1 MASARRRFHCYR
13 RTLTALLTCKASR
26 FSLRSA
32 RPHSC
37 SAHDRASGSPRTAIS
52 LIVGSSGTS
61 AASSTAGSKPEA
73 EPRHRRALRH
83 QPPPPAAAVAA
94 ARHLRRGCGCSRD
107 ARSVTSRCSRRA
119 APTSTRRPAAVSARC
134 ARRAKCRARRSEAA
148 ASAAAAATAAT
159 AAAAVA
165 AAAAAAAAAAPT
177 LSARSQRVADES
189 RLRVRPKAIACP
201 GCHKAL
207 PRCAVCLQHL
217 GCPDPTSSNGVAFG
231 GQLLAS
237 GLPSKPRCTPS
248 HAGATAAAKVAPAA
262 AAPPASAAAVTP
274 EGWELSS
281 SAFSHWMVW
290 CQSCCHGGH
299 AAHLQEWFQAHDE
312 CPVSGCNCRCSLMD
326 VPSRRTIVSA
336 CAIPSR

>member
-1 MASARRRFHCYR
+1 MIHNAY
-13 RTLTALLTCKASR
+13 
-26 FSLRSA
+26 
-32 RPHSC
+32 
-37 SAHDRASGSPRTAIS
+37 
-52 LIVGSSGTS
+52 LIIHNGG
-61 AASSTAGSKPEA
+61 G
-73 EPRHRRALRH
+73 
-83 QPPPPAAAVAA
+83 
-94 ARHLRRGCGCSRD
+94 GGGGG
-107 ARSVTSRCSRRA
+107 
-119 APTSTRRPAAVSARC
+119 
-134 ARRAKCRARRSEAA
+134 
-148 ASAAAAATAAT
+148 
-159 AAAAVA
+159 
-165 AAAAAAAAAAPT
+165 AAAAAAPT